1 MDFTAKSPLGCERR
15 FFRNQPKYQP
25 QEKTDYLADT
35 RTHARINVVSLSLS
49 VCVRALS
56 LFQMYYK
63 FEEKK
68 TEAIAIQIMINF

>member
-35 RTHARINVVSLSLS
+35 RTHARINVVSLSL
-49 VCVRALS
+49 CVRALS